1 LHLKATRMVARDFL
15 TNLVSAVPYAIHTL
29 LTDNGIQFA
38 KRKGTEAYRE
48 ISFDRVCQ
56 AQGIEHR
63 LTKVSPPWTN
73 GQVERM
79 NRTIKDATVKRYHY
93 QSHDQL
99 KSHLQTFLMAYNF
112 ARRLKTLNG
121 LTPYEFICKAWT
133 NSPERFTINPI
144 QHTVGLNK

>member
-1 LHLKATRMVARDFL
+1 MED
-15 TNLVSAVPYAIHTL
+15 
-29 LTDNGIQFA
+29 
-38 KRKGTEAYRE
+38 YRE
-48 ISFDRVCQ
+48 IPFDRVCR

-63 LTKVSPPWTN
+63 LTKVCHPWTN

-112 ARRLKTLNG
+112 ARRLKTLKG
-121 LTPYEFICKAWT
+121 LTPYDFICKAWT
-133 NSPERFTINPI
+133 SEPDRFKINPV
-144 QHTVGLNK
+144 QHTVGLNT